1 MYFPY
6 LRGKQ
11 FELIAIRELS
21 DYCSANLLRPIIEPV
36 RRNLTPLIKTIKHL
50 NERDITPVI
59 IANPEVGEF
68 SGGNTDV
75 IDELK
80 KYEDIRY
87 LLCVKVEDSSDAYG
101 ISIIEG
107 LNEPYAIQVT
117 RGIDKKILHH
127 TDKAELTIV
136 DSNDTP
142 PPALKRLNN
151 VVLLGDFFKKKTRN
165 SDYGNESQYSYLHG
179 TYSENKNVIGFSDF
193 TVMAEEFIEGGG
205 PAYVV
210 TIHISYI
217 NEDKFDEM
225 YVRHYSSFDNKSPTD
240 PGAKFI
246 NALDKLIADYDD
258 KIINF
263 EDTHGIQ
270 DFKKLADKRHF
281 PGLGQVKKISIK
293 HHIETL
299 CKYLEANP

>member
-21 DYCSANLLRPIIEPV
+21 DYCSADLLRPIIEPV
-36 RRNLTPLIKTIKHL
+36 RKNLTPLIKTIKHL
-50 NERDITPVI
+50 NTKKIIPII
-59 IANPEVGEF
+59 IANPEVGDF
-68 SGGNTDV
+68 KGGNTDV

-80 KYEDIRY
+80 KYDDIEY
-87 LLCVKVEDSSDAYG
+87 LLCIKVEDSRDAYG

-107 LNEPYAIQVT
+107 LDEPYAIQVT
-117 RGIDKKILHH
+117 CGIDKKILPH
-127 TDKAELTIV
+127 TNQAELTIV
-136 DSNDTP
+136 DSNDTSP
-142 PPALKRLNN
+142 LALKQLNN
-151 VVLLGDFFKKKTRN
+151 VILLGDFFKKKIRN
-165 SDYGNESQYSYLHG
+165 SDYGSESPYSYLHV
-179 TYSENKNVIGFSDF
+179 TYKDNLNVIGFSDF
-193 TVMAEEFIEGGG
+193 TVMSEEFIEGGG

-217 NEDKFDEM
+217 NNDKFDEM

-240 PGAKFI
+240 PAGKFI
-246 NALDKLIADYDD
+246 DALTKLIADYDN
-258 KIINF
+258 KIVGF
-263 EDTHGIQ
+263 EDTHGIK
-270 DFKKLADKRHF
+270 DFKKLAEEKHF

-299 CKYLEANP
+299 CKYLEVN